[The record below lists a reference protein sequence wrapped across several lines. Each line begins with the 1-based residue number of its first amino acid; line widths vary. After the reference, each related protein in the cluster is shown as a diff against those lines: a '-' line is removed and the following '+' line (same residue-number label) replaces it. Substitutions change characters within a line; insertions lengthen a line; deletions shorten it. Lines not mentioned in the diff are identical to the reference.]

1 MLMIHRRATSCLKPT
16 ALLTT
21 LHVSPLSSFSKRH
34 WHCSCCSAGCTV
46 AVAQDDKDGAGG
58 MTIDKT
64 KYQERE
70 KAFFTELNMTG
81 EDLGTTLPAR

>member
-1 MLMIHRRATSCLKPT
+1 M
-16 ALLTT
+16 
-21 LHVSPLSSFSKRH
+21 
-34 WHCSCCSAGCTV
+34 